1 MIMRIHEV
9 SSERAQQI
17 DRAGD
22 AVLLWV
28 ASAAAAF
35 QAGVFRWD
43 VAIALL
49 AGSLISWMLASRA
62 LRQYDA
68 ESGRGLLGDVAL
80 TLVMVAA
87 VVAPMSALSLAL
99 PHLLPITY
107 PERFL
112 VVLLPAV
119 LLLRARVVGLR
130 LWRSRP
136 IAAVLVVGTGRLGRL
151 TGADIQGGPARRR
164 VLGYLRFDDDPRV
177 ARLDAPLLG
186 VAEDLQTMLREHA
199 VDEVYFAS
207 TEVEHAVDVQAGIR
221 TCERFGVPF
230 ALPACAY
237 RLTRARPRWGSAY
250 ADGYAHFTTVR
261 VTPLGTSVK
270 RLFDIAV
277 SATALVILSPLLLGV
292 AILVK
297 LTSRGP
303 ILFKQER
310 VGLLGHEFHML
321 KFRSMV
327 ANAEALQAALL
338 AANEQSG
345 PVFKIKRDPRVTP
358 VGRFLRKYSIDE
370 LPQFVNVLRGD
381 MSIVGPRPAI
391 PKEVAQYEA
400 WQRRR
405 LSVRPGLTCMWQV
418 SGRNEIS
425 FEHWMLLDMQYIDHW
440 SFARDVGLI
449 LRTVPVVLTGR
460 GAS

>member
-1 MIMRIHEV
+1 MIMRIRDV
-9 SSERAQQI
+9 SPERAQQL

-22 AVLLWV
+22 IVLLGV
-28 ASAAAAF
+28 ASANAAL
-35 QAGVFRWD
+35 QAGVFRWPI
-43 VAIALL
+43 AIGLL
-49 AGSLISWMLASRA
+49 AGSLIPWRLTSRA

-68 ESGRGLLGDVAL
+68 GNGRGVVGDVAL

-99 PHLLPITY
+99 PHLMPIAY
-107 PERFL
+107 PGSFL
-112 VVLLPAV
+112 LVLLPAMV
-119 LLLRARVVGLR
+119 LLRARVIGLR

-136 IAAVLVVGTGRLGRL
+136 IADVLVVGTGPLGRI
-151 TGADIQGGPARRR
+151 TGAEIHGGRARRR
-164 VLGYLRFDDDPRV
+164 VLGYLRFDDDPGD

-186 VAEDLQTMLREHA
+186 AAEDLQAMLREHA

-207 TEVEHAVDVQAGIR
+207 TAVEHAVDVQAGIR

-237 RLTRARPRWGSAY
+237 RLTRARPSRESAH
-250 ADGYAHFTTVR
+250 ADGYAHFTSVR
-261 VTPLGTSVK
+261 VTPLETALK
-270 RLFDIAV
+270 RLFDIVV
-277 SATALVILSPLLLGV
+277 SATALVVLSPLLGGV

-303 ILFKQER
+303 LLFKQER
-310 VGLLGHEFHML
+310 AGLRGRPFYML

-327 ANAEALQAALL
+327 ENAEALKAALL

-345 PVFKIKRDPRVTP
+345 PVFKIRRDPRLTT

-370 LPQFVNVLRGD
+370 LPQLVNVLRGD
-381 MSIVGPRPAI
+381 MSIVGPRP
-391 PKEVAQYEA
+391 PLPSEVAQYER

-425 FEHWMLLDMQYIDHW
+425 FEEWMLLDMQYIDHW